1 VSGAA
6 APDSAPKDAIEALRV
21 LCARQPARAEPRVK
35 LARALLAA
43 RRAAEAVAPAEQ
55 AVALAPKFTQAIKVR
70 DAVIAAL
77 TAGDPDLVRL
87 ELTCA
92 INPADAEAHLTLGQ
106 AYAGLD
112 RPHDAE
118 RHFKHALVLGKAND
132 ANACLAN
139 LYLSVS
145 MFDAAEHYA
154 GAVLAGAGEGG
165 LDDVLF
171 AMAHQTL
178 AAVAVQ
184 RGDAAAAEARLDQA
198 YARRS
203 HFRQTV
209 AGAPFTT
216 LVLVSR
222 RAGNIPYQTLL
233 PPRRFD
239 TTVWYMEHARPA
251 DIAALPPYALVLNAI
266 GDPDIGA
273 VSDEMVT
280 AFLASCQAPV
290 LNRPERVR
298 ATFRHRLARTL
309 AGIPDVVVPDTV
321 RVPTLAEAG
330 LATPV
335 LVRPT
340 ASHGGEGLVLARD
353 AAELAALEA
362 PAGDVYV
369 STFHDTRGADGFYR
383 KYRMIFVDRRPHAYH
398 LAISPHWMVHH
409 QSSGMEG
416 DPARMAEEMAFLRD
430 PAGAIGAK
438 AMAAIAAIGERLDFD
453 YGGVDFTVL
462 EDGRVLVFEANAT
475 MLTHLEPEDGPFA
488 AKNPFIQ
495 PIIDAFQGHLL
506 KMAAG

>member
-6 APDSAPKDAIEALRV
+6 APNGVSSGAIEALRA
-21 LCARQPARAEPRVK
+21 LCARQPGRAEPRVK

-55 AVALAPKFTQAIKVR
+55 AVALAPKFTAAIKVR

-77 TAGDPDLVRL
+77 TAGDPDLVKL

-92 INPADAEAHLTLGQ
+92 ITPIDAEAHLTLGQ

-118 RHFKHALVLGKAND
+118 RHFKHALTLGKTND

-145 MFDAAEHYA
+145 MHDAAEHHA
-154 GAVLAGAGEGG
+154 SAVLAGDDQGG

-178 AAVAVQ
+178 AAVAVA
-184 RGDAAAAEARLDQA
+184 RGDVAAAEARLDQA

-203 HFRQTV
+203 YFRQTV

-222 RAGNIPYQTLL
+222 RAGNIPYKTLL
-233 PPRRFD
+233 PPQRFD
-239 TTVWYMEHARPA
+239 TTVWYMEHASPA
-251 DIAALPPYALVLNAI
+251 DIARLPPYALVLNAI
-266 GDPDIGA
+266 GDPDVAA
-273 VSDEMVT
+273 VSDPMID
-280 AFLASCQAPV
+280 AFLADCAAPV

-298 ATFRHRLARTL
+298 ATFRHVLAKTL
-309 AGIPDVVVPDTV
+309 AGLPDVVVPDTV
-321 RVPTLAEAG
+321 RVSALGDAG
-330 LATPV
+330 LAPPV

-340 ASHGGEGLVLARD
+340 ASHGGLGLVLARD
-353 AAELAALEA
+353 AAELSALEG
-362 PAGDVYV
+362 PAGEVYV
-369 STFHDTRGADGFYR
+369 TAFHDTRAADGFYR
-383 KYRMIFVDRRPHAYH
+383 KYRMIFIDRRPHAYH

-416 DPARMAEEMAFLRD
+416 DPIRVAEEMAFLRD
-430 PAGAIGAK
+430 PVGAISER
-438 AMAAIAAIGERLDFD
+438 AMAAVAAIGERLGFD
-453 YGGVDFTVL
+453 YGGIDFTVL
-462 EDGRVLVFEANAT
+462 DDGRVLVFEANAT

-495 PIIDAFQGHLL
+495 PIIDAFQAHLI
-506 KMAAG
+506 KMAGG

>member
-6 APDSAPKDAIEALRV
+6 APKDVIEALRA
-21 LCARQPARAEPRVK
+21 LCARQPGRAEPRVK

-55 AVALAPKFTQAIKVR
+55 ALALAPKFTQAIKIR

-77 TAGDPDLVRL
+77 TAGDPDLVKL

-92 INPADAEAHLTLGQ
+92 INPTDAEAHLTLGQ

-118 RHFKHALVLGKAND
+118 RHFKQALRLGKAND
-132 ANACLAN
+132 ANACLAS
-139 LYLSVS
+139 LYLSVL
-145 MFDAAEHYA
+145 MFDAAEHHA
-154 GAVLAGAGEGG
+154 NAVLAAEGQG
-165 LDDVLF
+165 PLDDVLV

-178 AAVAVQ
+178 AAVAVA
-184 RGDAAAAEARLDQA
+184 RGDAATAEARLDQA

-203 HFRQTV
+203 HFRQTL
-209 AGAPFTT
+209 AGAPFTI

-239 TTVWYMEHARPA
+239 TTVWYMEHARPE

-266 GDPDIGA
+266 GDPDVA
-273 VSDEMVT
+273 AASDAMIDT
-280 AFLASCQAPV
+280 FLTGCRTPV

-298 ATFRHRLARTL
+298 ATFRHVLAQTL
-309 AGIPDVVVPDTV
+309 AGVPDVVVPDTV
-321 RVPTLAEAG
+321 RVSTLAGVG
-330 LATPV
+330 LAPPV

-340 ASHGGEGLVLARD
+340 ASHGGQGLVLARD
-353 AAELAALEA
+353 AAELSALEA
-362 PAGDVYV
+362 PAGDAYV
-369 STFHDTRGADGFYR
+369 SVFYDTRAVDGFYR
-383 KYRMIFVDRRPHAYH
+383 KYRMIFVDRAPYAYH

-409 QSSGMEG
+409 QSSGMED
-416 DPARMAEEMAFLRD
+416 DPARIAEEMAFLRD
-430 PAGAIGAK
+430 PAAAIGAK

-475 MLTHLEPEDGPFA
+475 MLTHLEPEEGPFA

-495 PIIDAFQGHLL
+495 PIIDAFQSHLL
-506 KMAAG
+506 RMAGV